1 MSGKSVNRLLI
12 PAPRRATREVLRPVD
27 PFFLRPPVGVPPLA
41 RPRLLAFESDRFI
54 DDLLAV
60 VGGSRQLPK
69 LLPWRDWSEPPAA
82 MFDAHQQALYP
93 TSIARRSPATDELVS
108 ESGSLIAGD
117 GVPMSSPA
125 SDPKPTPPWL
135 RKLYL
140 PLHERFNVVA
150 FDVVCHSA
158 GWPRLARGR
167 VRGAGAV
174 IRRLRADRNGE
185 HWDDWL
191 AVDEKHGAWLPL
203 LDGEMRP
210 AAGAPPVDPQA
221 LPVTALA
228 DLATLR
234 AVLDVPV
241 GTPLPPLTL
250 TSQPLALLPPDAGAA
265 AEHCTLYGYLPVFS
279 GAQEIPR
286 ERLALRPVAE
296 IAAALRQRS
305 EQQLGALFQNP
316 GRFRSAAAEALRR
329 LLEETVLPPY
339 PSASERTQAQTVL
352 VWPATPANPAPL
364 GLGDSL
370 ATSIDRILQ
379 QAIWRLWTTAV
390 APATTDDDLDGQVA
404 SAEDLWKNS
413 GAAEAAGQGNL
424 FAGVGDPRT
433 ITWLEQSVAGDT
445 TPWDTLARQRL
456 HQLLDAWLAG
466 AALPAPALGFST
478 VIGDNQL
485 QVFCATALLRLRGC
499 RLALS
504 ASLNRFFFNADHRA
518 ELTVTTAGLPASTVA
533 SLADQVQAFLAQE
546 DERADRRTTPPWPPL
561 SFPGLSDA
569 PRVRAA
575 HQAGVELAEVYA
587 PFAAELAAAGSAA
600 AAQLVKRA
608 EDVESSLRSALQP
621 QGSLAAFATLGMPLS
636 EEPARGLLVLPGF
649 RPSATALSAFATATA
664 ARYAAA
670 PEALALPEARAR
682 ETVPRLRFDADH
694 LYAVWCWVR
703 VAGHHPCEPERIIWT
718 PRSEPFLLADP
729 TDLLGARPATI
740 QMPDIGKLLR
750 DLPRVA
756 KSRARPFAAMAAP
769 PGSAIAVGA
778 EMADTRRDFGLG
790 SICSFGIPVLTLCAL
805 ILFNIIFHILIVL
818 PGFGWMLL
826 LKFCIPFRRRDG

>member
-1 MSGKSVNRLLI
+1 EKLAS
-12 PAPRRATREVLRPVD
+12 A
-27 PFFLRPPVGVPPLA
+27 PPVA

-54 DDLLAV
+54 DDLLAAV
-60 VGGSRQLPK
+60 RRARPLPK

-82 MFDAHQQALYP
+82 MFDVHRRALYP
-93 TSIARRSPATDELVS
+93 TSIERRQPEDDELVS
-108 ESGSLIAGD
+108 ESGPQIADD
-117 GVPMSSPA
+117 GVPMSPPDGA
-125 SDPKPTPPWL
+125 AKTAPPWL

-174 IRRLRADRNGE
+174 IRRLRADASGE
-185 HWDDWL
+185 RWDDWL

-210 AAGAPPVDPQA
+210 APGAPPVDPQA
-221 LPVTALA
+221 LPAALLA
-228 DLATLR
+228 DQASLR
-234 AVLDVPV
+234 AVFDAPV
-241 GTPLPPLTL
+241 GTPLPPLAL
-250 TSQPLALLPPDAGAA
+250 TSQPLALLPPDAGDA

-305 EQQLGALFQNP
+305 EQQLGALFQDA
-316 GRFRSAAAEALRR
+316 GRFRAAAAGPLRR
-329 LLEETVLPPY
+329 LLENTVLPPY
-339 PSASERTQAQTVL
+339 PSASERASAQAVL
-352 VWPATPANPAPL
+352 IWPATPGNPEPI
-364 GLGDSL
+364 GLDDSL

-379 QAIWRLWTTAV
+379 QAIWRLWTRAA
-390 APATTDDDLDGQVA
+390 APSATDHDLDGQVI
-404 SAEDLWKNS
+404 SAADLWNNS
-413 GAAEAAGQGNL
+413 GAAGAASQGNL
-424 FAGVGDPRT
+424 FAGTGDART
-433 ITWLEQSVAGDT
+433 IAWLENSVAGDT

-466 AALPAPALGFST
+466 TALPAPVQGSST
-478 VIGDNQL
+478 VIGDSQL

-499 RLALS
+499 RLALA

-518 ELTVTTAGLPASTVA
+518 ELTVTTAGVPASTVA
-533 SLADQVQAFLAQE
+533 SLAEQVQALLAQE
-546 DERADRRTTPPWPPL
+546 DERADQRTTPPWPPL
-561 SFPGLSDA
+561 SFPGLGDA
-569 PRVRAA
+569 PRVLAA
-575 HQAGVELAEVYA
+575 HRAGVDLAEVYA

-608 EDVESSLRSALQP
+608 ADVENTLRAALQP
-621 QGSLAAFATLGMPLS
+621 QGSLAAFAPLGIPLA
-636 EEPARGLLVLPGF
+636 EEPARALLVLPGF
-649 RPSATALSAFATATA
+649 RPATADLSAFASATA
-664 ARYAAA
+664 ARYTAA
-670 PEALALPEARAR
+670 PQALALPEARAR

-703 VAGHHPCEPERIIWT
+703 VAGHHPCEPERVVWT

-769 PGSAIAVGA
+769 PGSAISTGA
-778 EMADTRRDFGLG
+778 GMADTRRDFGLG
-790 SICSFGIPVLTLCAL
+790 SVCSFGIPVLTLCAL

-818 PGFGWMLL
+818 PGFGWMML